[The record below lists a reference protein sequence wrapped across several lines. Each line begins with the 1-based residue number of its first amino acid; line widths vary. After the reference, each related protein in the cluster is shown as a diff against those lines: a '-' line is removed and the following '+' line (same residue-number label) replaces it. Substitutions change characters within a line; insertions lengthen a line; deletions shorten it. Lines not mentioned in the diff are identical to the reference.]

1 MASQQEDRQ
10 AQDARLK
17 ERMAGIS
24 HKLLVMSGKG
34 GVGKTTV
41 SVNIALTL
49 AEKGYT
55 VGLLDTDLHGPN
67 VAKML
72 GADNAQLI
80 SYDDGIEPFSV
91 LKNLKVVSLSMAGHG
106 PDTPVIWR
114 GPLKIGVIKQFLADV
129 NWGEL
134 DYLVVDTPPGTGDEP
149 LAACQLIDRPDGGII
164 VTTPQELAAADVRK
178 SVQFCRRL
186 NLPILGILENMSG
199 FICPACGEQ
208 FPMFGKDGGRRTAEK
223 YNEAFLGSIPIDPAI
238 GICSDAGTNFLEQH
252 TDSPAAQAFEKAVG
266 QIDEALKLLPPKDPS
281 TCDNTCNGCPSS
293 GSCSSAKPDEN

>member
-1 MASQQEDRQ
+1 MASQNEDRQ

-17 ERMAGIS
+17 ERMAGIT

-72 GADNAQLI
+72 GADNAQLV

-149 LAACQLIDRPDGGII
+149 LTVAQLLPEMDGSVV
-164 VTTPQELAAADVRK
+164 VTTPQQVAILDSRK
-178 SVQFCRRL
+178 SINFSKQL
-186 NLPILGILENMSG
+186 NIPVLGVVENMSG
-199 FICPACGEQ
+199 FICPHCGKEA
-208 FPMFGKDGGRRTAEK
+208 PLFGKDGGKLAAE
-223 YNEAFLGSIPIDPAI
+223 EMEVPFLGAIPIEQALMEAEDKGYHYITEKPESISSAAMRKVVDNI
-238 GICSDAGTNFLEQH
+238 LAYIEKNGAARADAG
-252 TDSPAAQAFEKAVG
+252 AAADAGAE
-266 QIDEALKLLPPKDPS
+266 
-281 TCDNTCNGCPSS
+281 
-293 GSCSSAKPDEN
+293 PDKR